1 MKTNK
6 AKKEFWDFV
15 IESCS
20 KFIWHN
26 AISPNHPQG
35 FAPRSSLFRWQECL
49 ISVFHHYCYLY
60 FGRIITEKICVFFF
74 FFPAA
79 PLPPPV
85 VTGLEHPTLLLYP
98 FLAVSLVLLF
108 SSLSLA
114 LVVFLRS
121 PKTQA
126 ANSRSK
132 EANRGQECTVQLC
145 QEVSPSGQRSEGSHE
160 LTVRPR
166 LPVREWLCL
175 FFSRFCR

>member
-1 MKTNK
+1 MAGVSNFCLSPLLLFV
-6 AKKEFWDFV
+6 FW
-15 IESCS
+15 
-20 KFIWHN
+20 K
-26 AISPNHPQG
+26 NHH
-35 FAPRSSLFRWQECL
+35 REDLHL
-49 ISVFHHYCYLY
+49 
-60 FGRIITEKICVFFF
+60 FF

-98 FLAVSLVLLF
+98 LLAVSLVLLF

-166 LPVREWLCL
+166 LPVRE
-175 FFSRFCR
+175 